1 MREVYADHAATTA
14 PAPEVVAAMLPY
26 LGERFGNA
34 SSVHRRGEA
43 AREAV
48 EEARAKVAALIGAAP
63 EEIVFTASGSEANN
77 LALKGALLAAAD
89 AAGSGPARRRLVVSA
104 IEHPSVLETARHLE
118 ARGYLLTIVPVEPSG
133 VLDPERLEEALGPDV
148 ALVSVM
154 WVNNEIGTVQEVAR
168 IAEAAHRAGAKM
180 HCDAVQAVGKL
191 PVAVAEAGVDLL
203 SLAGH
208 KFHGPPG
215 VGALWVRRRTRLVP
229 LVHGG
234 HQERSRRAGTENLAA
249 IVGLGAAAARAER
262 WIASDGPRLV
272 AALGER
278 LRQELCAAVTGARLN
293 GDPERRLLSIV
304 NLRFA
309 GVDGEAVLHEL
320 DRAGVTV
327 STGSACSAAS
337 PGPSHVLMALGL
349 RPEDAHASVRFSL
362 GEWNTEADVDT
373 VLGSVPP
380 VVERL
385 RALAREP
392 GAPPG
397 ARAGAGPHA
406 NDEAPRPEAAVAR
419 ANEGE
424 RGDTP

>member
-14 PAPEVVAAMLPY
+14 PAPEVVDAMLPW
-26 LGERFGNA
+26 LGGRFGNA

-43 AREAV
+43 AREAI
-48 EEARAKVAALIGAAP
+48 ETARERVAALIGSAP

-89 AAGSGPARRRLVVSA
+89 AAGPARRRLVISA

-118 ARGYLLTIVPVEPSG
+118 SRGYMLTVVPVEPDG
-133 VLDPERLEEALGPDV
+133 VIDPARLEQALGPDV

-154 WVNNEIGTVQEVAR
+154 WVNNEIGTVQPVAK
-168 IAEAAHRAGAKM
+168 IAELAHGAGAKM
-180 HCDAVQAVGKL
+180 HCDAVQAAGKL
-191 PVAVAEAGVDLL
+191 PIAASEAGVDLL

-208 KFHGPPG
+208 KFNGPPG
-215 VGALWVRRRTRLVP
+215 AAALYVKRRTRLVP

-249 IVGLGAAAARAER
+249 LVGLGASAERAAA
-262 WIASDGPRLV
+262 WLASAGPRGL
-272 AALGER
+272 AGRSER
-278 LRQELCAAVTGARLN
+278 LLRGLLAAVPRTRLN
-293 GDPERRLLSIV
+293 GDAGRRLASIV
-304 NLRFA
+304 NLRFE

-320 DRAGVTV
+320 DARGITV
-327 STGSACSAAS
+327 STGSACSAAT

-362 GEWNTEADVDT
+362 GDDNSEEDVDA
-373 VLGSVPP
+373 LLANVPP

-385 RALAREP
+385 RALDAGPEVMETTR
-392 GAPPG
+392 
-397 ARAGAGPHA
+397 RSTAGA
-406 NDEAPRPEAAVAR
+406 
-419 ANEGE
+419 
-424 RGDTP
+424 